1 MQPYQS
7 LCIKK
12 HLTRG
17 IQESINIQSIP
28 SFKNGDLVISIQDF
42 NFRCSQ
48 KLNSFQDKLSFCF
61 NYIINFLPFVHFVY
75 CVPYVPTDLCVSKE
89 STKSESQPQVHSQT
103 NQELLDDS
111 NELVKSYLLPFLN
124 AIHQIVPF
132 KNVIIESL
140 DNLNIAHYDDNLK
153 QIVLTDIQK
162 LLDKVKRSQSSKKH
176 IDYDDEEDDELITLL
191 HPVFRKLLNGDLD
204 TMQRLL
210 FLDESVIII
219 NDYYSYF
226 ENNYESCVSHIA
238 GFNPSVTKEK
248 FSILFDMLSQSSQVQ
263 FNQKPLWDLLGVK
276 TTRSEQHLLDLYALT
291 DISYFNPKRNK
302 ENLDYLLESIS
313 SMIVIYLIA
322 KNKIDFHH
330 YVHNDHIQKTLVQ
343 LAKDMFGED
352 AVSQN
357 VIDFVMNQTSKSE
370 TWIDNKNQQVNNNMD
385 KFKNNHSIPR
395 LSDIHCIEF
404 LDYFDKKLIEKVNKQ
419 KLLAEKNKNLP
430 LYKYHSDFDKQLAL
444 LDIDENTVSLTK
456 EQRDLP
462 IVQTWFEKA
471 MLIKN
476 QFDMTVIFDFLIW
489 DKMKSIKHPVDLK
502 AWLDEFEYELYLS

>member
-1 MQPYQS
+1 M
-7 LCIKK
+7 
-12 HLTRG
+12 
-17 IQESINIQSIP
+17 
-28 SFKNGDLVISIQDF
+28 
-42 NFRCSQ
+42 
-48 KLNSFQDKLSFCF
+48 
-61 NYIINFLPFVHFVY
+61 
-75 CVPYVPTDLCVSKE
+75 
-89 STKSESQPQVHSQT
+89 
-103 NQELLDDS
+103 
-111 NELVKSYLLPFLN
+111 
-124 AIHQIVPF
+124 
-132 KNVIIESL
+132 
-140 DNLNIAHYDDNLK
+140 DNLNLAHYDDNLN
-153 QIVLTDIQK
+153 QIVITDIQK
-162 LLDKVKRSQSSKKH
+162 LLDKVKRSQSSEKH
-176 IDYDDEEDDELITLL
+176 IDYDEEEDDELITLL

-210 FLDESVIII
+210 FLDESVVVI

-226 ENNYESCVSHIA
+226 EENNESGDYIA

-291 DISYFNPKRNK
+291 DISYFNPKRSK

-313 SMIVIYLIA
+313 SIIVIDLMA
-322 KNKIDFHH
+322 KNKIDFHQPI
-330 YVHNDHIQKTLVQ
+330 HNNHIQKTLVQ

-357 VIDFVMNQTSKSE
+357 VIDFVLNQTSKSE
-370 TWIDNKNQQVNNNMD
+370 TWIDNNQQVNNNMD

-419 KLLAEKNKNLP
+419 KLLAEKNKNLA
-430 LYKYHSDFDKQLAL
+430 LYKYHSDLDKQLAL

-502 AWLDEFEYELYLS
+502 AWLDGFEYELYLS

>member
-12 HLTRG
+12 NPTKP

-28 SFKNGDLVISIQDF
+28 SFKEGDLLISIQDF
-42 NFRCSQ
+42 NFRRSK
-48 KLNSFQDKLSFCF
+48 KLTSFQDKLSFCF
-61 NYIINFLPFVHFVY
+61 NYIINFLPFAPV
-75 CVPYVPTDLCVSKE
+75 TTETIVSK
-89 STKSESQPQVHSQT
+89 SQT
-103 NQELLDDS
+103 QYDN

-124 AIHQIVPF
+124 AIHQIIPF
-132 KNVIIESL
+132 NNVIIESM
-140 DNLNIAHYDDNLK
+140 DNLNIAYYDNNLK

-162 LLDKVKRSQSSKKH
+162 LLDKVKRSQLSEKH
-176 IDYDDEEDDELITLL
+176 IGYDYDDEEDDDELITLL
-191 HPVFRKLLNGDLD
+191 HPVFCKLLNGDLD
-204 TMQRLL
+204 TIQRLL
-210 FLDESVIII
+210 FLDESVVII

-226 ENNYESCVSHIA
+226 EDNYKSDIT

-248 FSILFDMLSQSSQVQ
+248 FSILFDMLSQNSQVK
-263 FNQKPLWDLLGVK
+263 FNQEPLWKLIGD
-276 TTRSEQHLLDLYALT
+276 QHLLDLYVLT
-291 DISYFNPKRNK
+291 DSSYFNPKRNK

-313 SMIVIYLIA
+313 SIIVIDLMA
-322 KNKIDFHH
+322 KNKIDFHQPI
-330 YVHNDHIQKTLVQ
+330 HNNHIQKTLVQ

-370 TWIDNKNQQVNNNMD
+370 TWIDNQQVNKDMD
-385 KFKNNHSIPR
+385 KFKNHHSIPR

-430 LYKYHSDFDKQLAL
+430 LYKYHSDLDKQLAL
-444 LDIDENTVSLTK
+444 LDIENTVSLTK

-462 IVQTWFEKA
+462 IVQTWFEQA

-489 DKMKSIKHPVDLK
+489 DKMKSMKHPVDLK

>member
-12 HLTRG
+12 HPKKS

-28 SFKNGDLVISIQDF
+28 SFKNGDLLISIQDF
-42 NFRCSQ
+42 NFRHSQ
-48 KLNSFQDKLSFCF
+48 KLTSFQDKLSFCF
-61 NYIINFLPFVHFVY
+61 NYIINFLPFVY
-75 CVPYVPTDLCVSKE
+75 CVPFVPKE
-89 STKSESQPQVHSQT
+89 FCSSESQTQT
-103 NQELLDDS
+103 HQELTYDS

-124 AIHQIVPF
+124 AIYQVVPF
-132 KNVIIESL
+132 NNVIIESL
-140 DNLNIAHYDDNLK
+140 DNLNIAYYDNNLK

-162 LLDKVKRSQSSKKH
+162 LLDKVKRSQPSEKH

-204 TMQRLL
+204 AMQRLL
-210 FLDESVIII
+210 FLDESVIFI

-226 ENNYESCVSHIA
+226 EDNKSDYIA
-238 GFNPSVTKEK
+238 GFNPSITKEK
-248 FSILFDMLSQSSQVQ
+248 FSILFDMLSQNRKGQY
-263 FNQKPLWDLLGVK
+263 FNQKPLWALIGD
-276 TTRSEQHLLDLYALT
+276 QHLLDLYVLT
-291 DISYFNPKRNK
+291 DSSYFNPKRNK

-313 SMIVIYLIA
+313 SIIVIDLMA
-322 KNKIDFHH
+322 KNKMDF
-330 YVHNDHIQKTLVQ
+330 YQSIHNDHIPKTLVQ

-352 AVSQN
+352 SISQN

-370 TWIDNKNQQVNNNMD
+370 TGIDNNQQVNKNID
-385 KFKNNHSIPR
+385 ESINNHSVPR

-430 LYKYHSDFDKQLAL
+430 LYKYHSDLDKQLAL

>member
-12 HLTRG
+12 HPQKS
-17 IQESINIQSIP
+17 IQEFINIQSIP
-28 SFKNGDLVISIQDF
+28 SFKDGDLLISIQDF
-42 NFRCSQ
+42 NFRRYQ
-48 KLNSFQDKLSFCF
+48 KLTSFQDKLSFCF
-61 NYIINFLPFVHFVY
+61 NYIINFLPFA
-75 CVPYVPTDLCVSKE
+75 PVPTEIIVSK
-89 STKSESQPQVHSQT
+89 SQT
-103 NQELLDDS
+103 QYDN

-132 KNVIIESL
+132 ENVIIESM
-140 DNLNIAHYDDNLK
+140 DNLNIAYYDNNLK

-162 LLDKVKRSQSSKKH
+162 LLDKVEQSSEKH
-176 IDYDDEEDDELITLL
+176 IDYDDEEDDELIALL

-210 FLDESVIII
+210 FLDESVVII

-226 ENNYESCVSHIA
+226 EDNYKSDIA

-248 FSILFDMLSQSSQVQ
+248 FSILFDMLSQNRKGRY
-263 FNQKPLWDLLGVK
+263 FNQEPLWKLIGD
-276 TTRSEQHLLDLYALT
+276 QHLLDLYTLT

-313 SMIVIYLIA
+313 SIIVIDLMA
-322 KNKIDFHH
+322 KNKIDFHQ
-330 YVHNDHIQKTLVQ
+330 YIHNDHIKKTLVQ
-343 LAKDMFGED
+343 LAKDMFGEN

-357 VIDFVMNQTSKSE
+357 VIDFVMSQTSKSE
-370 TWIDNKNQQVNNNMD
+370 TWIDNNDNQQVNKDMD
-385 KFKNNHSIPR
+385 GFKNNHAIPR
-395 LSDIHCIEF
+395 LSDINCIEF
-404 LDYFDKKLIEKVNKQ
+404 LNYLDKKLIEKVNKQ
-419 KLLAEKNKNLP
+419 KLLAGKNKNLP
-430 LYKYHSDFDKQLAL
+430 LYKYHSDLDKQLAL

-456 EQRDLP
+456 YQRNLP
-462 IVQTWFEKA
+462 IVQTWFEQA
-471 MLIKN
+471 MLIGN

-489 DKMKSIKHPVDLK
+489 EKMKHPVNLK

>member
-12 HLTRG
+12 NPTKP

-28 SFKNGDLVISIQDF
+28 SFKEGDLLISIQDF
-42 NFRCSQ
+42 NFRRSK
-48 KLNSFQDKLSFCF
+48 KLTSFQDKLSFCF
-61 NYIINFLPFVHFVY
+61 NYIINFLPFAPV
-75 CVPYVPTDLCVSKE
+75 TTETIVSK
-89 STKSESQPQVHSQT
+89 SQT
-103 NQELLDDS
+103 QYDN

-124 AIHQIVPF
+124 AIHQIIPF
-132 KNVIIESL
+132 KNVIIESM
-140 DNLNIAHYDDNLK
+140 DNLNIAYYDNNLK

-162 LLDKVKRSQSSKKH
+162 LLDKVKRSQLSEKH
-176 IDYDDEEDDELITLL
+176 IDYDYDDEEDDDELITLL

-210 FLDESVIII
+210 FLDESVVII

-226 ENNYESCVSHIA
+226 EDNYKSDIA

-248 FSILFDMLSQSSQVQ
+248 FSILFDMLSQSSQVK
-263 FNQKPLWDLLGVK
+263 FNQEPLWKLIGD
-276 TTRSEQHLLDLYALT
+276 QHLLDLYVLT
-291 DISYFNPKRNK
+291 DSSYFNPKRNK

-313 SMIVIYLIA
+313 SIIVIDLMA
-322 KNKIDFHH
+322 KNKIDFHQSI
-330 YVHNDHIQKTLVQ
+330 HNDHIPKTLVQ

-352 AVSQN
+352 SISQN

-370 TWIDNKNQQVNNNMD
+370 TWIDNNQQVNKNID
-385 KFKNNHSIPR
+385 ESINNHSIPR

-430 LYKYHSDFDKQLAL
+430 LYKYHSDLDKQLAL
-444 LDIDENTVSLTK
+444 LNIDENTTSLTK
-456 EQRDLP
+456 EQRALP
-462 IVQTWFEKA
+462 VVQTWFEQA

-489 DKMKSIKHPVDLK
+489 DKMKSMKHPVDLK
-502 AWLDEFEYELYLS
+502 VWLDSFEYELYL

>member
-12 HLTRG
+12 NPTKP

-28 SFKNGDLVISIQDF
+28 SFKEGDLLISIQDF
-42 NFRCSQ
+42 NFRRSK
-48 KLNSFQDKLSFCF
+48 KLTSFQDKLSFCF
-61 NYIINFLPFVHFVY
+61 NYIINFLPFAPV
-75 CVPYVPTDLCVSKE
+75 TTETIVSK
-89 STKSESQPQVHSQT
+89 SQT
-103 NQELLDDS
+103 QYDN

-124 AIHQIVPF
+124 AIHQIIPF
-132 KNVIIESL
+132 KNVIIESM
-140 DNLNIAHYDDNLK
+140 DNLNIAYYDNNLK

-162 LLDKVKRSQSSKKH
+162 LLDKVKRSQLSEKH
-176 IDYDDEEDDELITLL
+176 IDYDYDDEEDDDELITLL

-210 FLDESVIII
+210 FLDESVVII

-226 ENNYESCVSHIA
+226 EDNYKSDIA

-248 FSILFDMLSQSSQVQ
+248 FSILFDMLSQSSQVK
-263 FNQKPLWDLLGVK
+263 FNQEPLWKLIGD
-276 TTRSEQHLLDLYALT
+276 QHLLDLYVLT
-291 DISYFNPKRNK
+291 DSSYFNPKRNK

-313 SMIVIYLIA
+313 SIIVIDLMA
-322 KNKIDFHH
+322 KNKIDFHQSI
-330 YVHNDHIQKTLVQ
+330 HNDHIPKTLVQ

-352 AVSQN
+352 SISQN

-370 TWIDNKNQQVNNNMD
+370 TWIDNNQQVNKNID
-385 KFKNNHSIPR
+385 ESINNHSIPR

-430 LYKYHSDFDKQLAL
+430 LYKYHSDLDKQLAL
-444 LDIDENTVSLTK
+444 LNIDENTTSLTK
-456 EQRDLP
+456 EQRALP
-462 IVQTWFEKA
+462 VVQTWFEQA

-489 DKMKSIKHPVDLK
+489 DKMKSMKHPVDLK
-502 AWLDEFEYELYLS
+502 VWLDSFEYELYLS

>member
-12 HLTRG
+12 NPTKP

-28 SFKNGDLVISIQDF
+28 SFKEGDLLISIQDF
-42 NFRCSQ
+42 NFRRSK
-48 KLNSFQDKLSFCF
+48 KLTSFQDKLSFCF
-61 NYIINFLPFVHFVY
+61 NYIINFLPFAPV
-75 CVPYVPTDLCVSKE
+75 TTETIVSK
-89 STKSESQPQVHSQT
+89 SQT
-103 NQELLDDS
+103 QYDN

-124 AIHQIVPF
+124 AIHQIIPF
-132 KNVIIESL
+132 KNVIIESM
-140 DNLNIAHYDDNLK
+140 DNLNIAYYDNNLK

-162 LLDKVKRSQSSKKH
+162 LLDKVKRSQLSEKH
-176 IDYDDEEDDELITLL
+176 IDYDYDDEEDDDELITLL
-191 HPVFRKLLNGDLD
+191 HPVFCKLLNGDLD
-204 TMQRLL
+204 TIQRLL
-210 FLDESVIII
+210 FLDESVVII

-226 ENNYESCVSHIA
+226 EENNESEYMA

-263 FNQKPLWDLLGVK
+263 FNQEPLWKLIGD
-276 TTRSEQHLLDLYALT
+276 QHLLDLYVLT
-291 DISYFNPKRNK
+291 DSSYFNPKRNK

-313 SMIVIYLIA
+313 SIIVIDLMA
-322 KNKIDFHH
+322 KNKIDFHQSI
-330 YVHNDHIQKTLVQ
+330 HNDHIPKTLVQ

-352 AVSQN
+352 SISQN

-370 TWIDNKNQQVNNNMD
+370 TWIDNNQQVNKNID
-385 KFKNNHSIPR
+385 ESINNHSIPR

-430 LYKYHSDFDKQLAL
+430 LYKYHSDLDKQLAL
-444 LDIDENTVSLTK
+444 LDIDENNVSLTK

-489 DKMKSIKHPVDLK
+489 NKMKSMKHPVDLK
-502 AWLDEFEYELYLS
+502 VWLDEFEYELYLS

>member
-12 HLTRG
+12 YPKKS

-28 SFKNGDLVISIQDF
+28 SFKEGDLLISIQDF

-48 KLNSFQDKLSFCF
+48 KLASFQDKLSFCF
-61 NYIINFLPFVHFVY
+61 NYIINFLPFVYFVPF
-75 CVPYVPTDLCVSKE
+75 VPKNFCS
-89 STKSESQPQVHSQT
+89 SESQSQAH
-103 NQELLDDS
+103 QELTHDN

-132 KNVIIESL
+132 KNVIIESM
-140 DNLNIAHYDDNLK
+140 DNLNIAYYDNNLK

-162 LLDKVKRSQSSKKH
+162 LLDKVEQGEKH
-176 IDYDDEEDDELITLL
+176 INYDDEEDDELITLL

-204 TMQRLL
+204 TIQRLL
-210 FLDESVIII
+210 FLDESVVII

-226 ENNYESCVSHIA
+226 EDNNKSDIA
-238 GFNPSVTKEK
+238 GFNPSTTKEK
-248 FSILFDMLSQSSQVQ
+248 FSILFDMLSQNSQVQ
-263 FNQKPLWDLLGVK
+263 FNKELLWTLIGD
-276 TTRSEQHLLDLYALT
+276 QHLLDLYVLT
-291 DISYFNPKRNK
+291 DNSYFNPKRNK

-313 SMIVIYLIA
+313 SIIVIDLMV
-322 KNKIDFHH
+322 KNKIDFHQPI
-330 YVHNDHIQKTLVQ
+330 YNDHIQKTLVQ
-343 LAKDMFGED
+343 LAKDMFGKD
-352 AVSQN
+352 AISQN

-370 TWIDNKNQQVNNNMD
+370 NWIDNNQQVNNDMD
-385 KFKNNHSIPR
+385 KFKNNHSVPR

-419 KLLAEKNKNLP
+419 KLLSEKNKNLP
-430 LYKYHSDFDKQLAL
+430 LYKYHSDLDKQLAL

-456 EQRDLP
+456 EQRVLP
-462 IVQTWFEKA
+462 VVQTWFEQA

-489 DKMKSIKHPVDLK
+489 DKMKSMKHPVDLK

>member
-12 HLTRG
+12 HLTKG
-17 IQESINIQSIP
+17 VQESINIQSIP
-28 SFKNGDLVISIQDF
+28 SFKEGDLLISIQDF
-42 NFRCSQ
+42 DYRCPQ
-48 KLNSFQDKLSFCF
+48 KLTSFQDKLSFCF
-61 NYIINFLPFVHFVY
+61 NYIINFLPFVY
-75 CVPYVPTDLCVSKE
+75 CVPFVPKE
-89 STKSESQPQVHSQT
+89 FCSSESQTQT
-103 NQELLDDS
+103 HQELTYDS

-124 AIHQIVPF
+124 AIYQVVPF
-132 KNVIIESL
+132 NNVIIESL
-140 DNLNIAHYDDNLK
+140 DNLNIAYYDNNLK

-162 LLDKVKRSQSSKKH
+162 LLDKVKRSQPREKH
-176 IDYDDEEDDELITLL
+176 IDYDDEEDDEMITLL

-210 FLDESVIII
+210 FLDESVVII

-226 ENNYESCVSHIA
+226 EDNYKSDIA

-248 FSILFDMLSQSSQVQ
+248 FSILFDMLSQNRKGRY
-263 FNQKPLWDLLGVK
+263 FNQEPLWKLIGD
-276 TTRSEQHLLDLYALT
+276 QHLLDLYTLT

-313 SMIVIYLIA
+313 SIIVIDLMA
-322 KNKIDFHH
+322 KNKIDFHQSI
-330 YVHNDHIQKTLVQ
+330 HNDHIQKTLVQ

-352 AVSQN
+352 AVGQN
-357 VIDFVMNQTSKSE
+357 VINFVLNQTSKSE
-370 TWIDNKNQQVNNNMD
+370 TWIDNNQQVNNE
-385 KFKNNHSIPR
+385 FNHSVPR

-419 KLLAEKNKNLP
+419 KLLAEKNKNLA
-430 LYKYHSDFDKQLAL
+430 LYKYHSDLDKQLVL
-444 LDIDENTVSLTK
+444 LDIDENTTSLTK
-456 EQRDLP
+456 EQHALP
-462 IVQTWFEKA
+462 VVQTWFEQV

-489 DKMKSIKHPVDLK
+489 DKMKSMKHPVDLK

>member
-12 HLTRG
+12 HLTKA

-28 SFKNGDLVISIQDF
+28 SFKEGDLLISIQDF
-42 NFRCSQ
+42 NFRRSQ
-48 KLNSFQDKLSFCF
+48 KLTSFQDKLSFCF
-61 NYIINFLPFVHFVY
+61 NYIINFIPFTSVA
-75 CVPYVPTDLCVSKE
+75 KMRNE
-89 STKSESQPQVHSQT
+89 
-103 NQELLDDS
+103 QELNDGN

-132 KNVIIESL
+132 NNVIIESM
-140 DNLNIAHYDDNLK
+140 DNLNIAHYDNNLK

-162 LLDKVKRSQSSKKH
+162 LLDKVEQSSEKH
-176 IDYDDEEDDELITLL
+176 IDYDDEEDDELISLL

-204 TMQRLL
+204 AMQRLL
-210 FLDESVIII
+210 FLDESVIFI

-226 ENNYESCVSHIA
+226 EDNNKSDYIA
-238 GFNPSVTKEK
+238 GFNPSITKEK
-248 FSILFDMLSQSSQVQ
+248 FSILFDMLSQNRKGQY
-263 FNQKPLWDLLGVK
+263 FNQEPLWELIGDK
-276 TTRSEQHLLDLYALT
+276 PDKHLLDLYVLT
-291 DISYFNPKRNK
+291 DMSYFNPKRNK

-313 SMIVIYLIA
+313 SIIVIDLMA
-322 KNKIDFHH
+322 KNKMDFHQSI
-330 YVHNDHIQKTLVQ
+330 HNDHIPKTLVQ

-352 AVSQN
+352 SISQN

-370 TWIDNKNQQVNNNMD
+370 TWIDNNQQVNKNID
-385 KFKNNHSIPR
+385 ESINNHSVPR

-430 LYKYHSDFDKQLAL
+430 LYKYNSDLDKQLAL

-502 AWLDEFEYELYLS
+502 AWLDSFEYELYLS

>member
-12 HLTRG
+12 HPKKS

-28 SFKNGDLVISIQDF
+28 SFKNGDLLISIQDF
-42 NFRCSQ
+42 NFRHSQ
-48 KLNSFQDKLSFCF
+48 KLTSFQDKLSFCF
-61 NYIINFLPFVHFVY
+61 NYIINFLPFVY
-75 CVPYVPTDLCVSKE
+75 CVPFVPKE
-89 STKSESQPQVHSQT
+89 FCSSESQTQT
-103 NQELLDDS
+103 HQELTYDS

-124 AIHQIVPF
+124 AIYQVVPF
-132 KNVIIESL
+132 NNVIIESL
-140 DNLNIAHYDDNLK
+140 DNLNIAYYDNNLK

-162 LLDKVKRSQSSKKH
+162 LLDKVKRSQPSEKH

-204 TMQRLL
+204 TIQRLL
-210 FLDESVIII
+210 FLDESVVVI

-226 ENNYESCVSHIA
+226 EENNESGDYIA

-291 DISYFNPKRNK
+291 DISYFNPKRSK

-313 SMIVIYLIA
+313 SIIVIDLMA
-322 KNKIDFHH
+322 KNKIDFHQPI
-330 YVHNDHIQKTLVQ
+330 HNNHIQKTLVQ

-357 VIDFVMNQTSKSE
+357 VIDFVLNQTSKSE
-370 TWIDNKNQQVNNNMD
+370 TWIHNNKDMD
-385 KFKNNHSIPR
+385 EFNHSVPR
-395 LSDIHCIEF
+395 ISSIHCVDF
-404 LDYFDKKLIEKVNKQ
+404 LNYFDKKFIEEVCKQ
-419 KLLAEKNKNLP
+419 KLLAERNKNLP
-430 LYKYHSDFDKQLAL
+430 LYKYRPDLDKQLAL
-444 LDIDENTVSLTK
+444 LDIDENTVNLTK
-456 EQRDLP
+456 EQRVLP
-462 IVQTWFEKA
+462 VVQTWFEQA

>member
-12 HLTRG
+12 HPQKS

-28 SFKNGDLVISIQDF
+28 SFKNGDLLISIQDF
-42 NFRCSQ
+42 NFRCPQ
-48 KLNSFQDKLSFCF
+48 KLTSFQEKLSFCF
-61 NYIINFLPFVHFVY
+61 NYIINFIPFSSVA
-75 CVPYVPTDLCVSKE
+75 KMRN
-89 STKSESQPQVHSQT
+89 K
-103 NQELLDDS
+103 QELNDGS
-111 NELVKSYLLPFLN
+111 NEFVKSYLLPFLTS
-124 AIHQIVPF
+124 IHQIIPF

-162 LLDKVKRSQSSKKH
+162 LLDKVKRSQSSEKH
-176 IDYDDEEDDELITLL
+176 IDYDDEEDDELIILL
-191 HPVFRKLLNGDLD
+191 HSVFRKLLNGDLD
-204 TMQRLL
+204 TMQRFL
-210 FLDESVIII
+210 FLDESVVII

-226 ENNYESCVSHIA
+226 ENNYESHIA

-248 FSILFDMLSQSSQVQ
+248 FSILFDMLSQSSQVK
-263 FNQKPLWDLLGVK
+263 FNQKPFWDLLGVK

-313 SMIVIYLIA
+313 SMIVIDLMA
-322 KNKIDFHH
+322 KNKIDLHQPI
-330 YVHNDHIQKTLVQ
+330 YNEHIQKTLVQ

-352 AVSQN
+352 TINQN

-370 TWIDNKNQQVNNNMD
+370 TWIDNQQVNNE
-385 KFKNNHSIPR
+385 FNHSVQR

-430 LYKYHSDFDKQLAL
+430 LYKYHSDLDKQLAL
-444 LDIDENTVSLTK
+444 LDIDENTTSLTK
-456 EQRDLP
+456 EQRALP
-462 IVQTWFEKA
+462 VVQTWFEQA

-489 DKMKSIKHPVDLK
+489 DKMKSMKHPVDLK
-502 AWLDEFEYELYLS
+502 VWLDEFEYELYLS

>member
-12 HLTRG
+12 HPTKA

-42 NFRCSQ
+42 NFRRSQ
-48 KLNSFQDKLSFCF
+48 KLTSFQDKLSFCF
-61 NYIINFLPFVHFVY
+61 NYIINFIPFTSVA
-75 CVPYVPTDLCVSKE
+75 KMRNE
-89 STKSESQPQVHSQT
+89 
-103 NQELLDDS
+103 QELNDGS
-111 NELVKSYLLPFLN
+111 NEFVKSYLLPFLN

-132 KNVIIESL
+132 NNVIIESM
-140 DNLNIAHYDDNLK
+140 DNLNIAHYDNNLK

-162 LLDKVKRSQSSKKH
+162 LLDKVKLSQLSEKH
-176 IDYDDEEDDELITLL
+176 IDYDDEEDELVSLL

-210 FLDESVIII
+210 FLDESVIFI

-226 ENNYESCVSHIA
+226 EDNNKSDYIA

-248 FSILFDMLSQSSQVQ
+248 FSILFDMLSQSSQVK
-263 FNQKPLWDLLGVK
+263 FNQEPLWKLIGD
-276 TTRSEQHLLDLYALT
+276 QHLLDLYVLT
-291 DISYFNPKRNK
+291 DSSYFNPKRNK

-313 SMIVIYLIA
+313 SIIVIDLMA
-322 KNKIDFHH
+322 KNKIDFHQSI
-330 YVHNDHIQKTLVQ
+330 HNDHIQKTLTQ

-352 AVSQN
+352 AVGQN
-357 VIDFVMNQTSKSE
+357 VINFVLNQTSKSE
-370 TWIDNKNQQVNNNMD
+370 TWIDNNQQVNNE
-385 KFKNNHSIPR
+385 FNHSVPR

-430 LYKYHSDFDKQLAL
+430 LYKYHSDLDKQLAL
-444 LDIDENTVSLTK
+444 LDIDENTVNLTK
-456 EQRDLP
+456 EQRVLP
-462 IVQTWFEKA
+462 VVQTWFEQS

-502 AWLDEFEYELYLS
+502 AWLDDFEYELYLS

>member
-12 HLTRG
+12 HPKKS
-17 IQESINIQSIP
+17 IQESINIQAIP

-42 NFRCSQ
+42 NFRHSQ
-48 KLNSFQDKLSFCF
+48 KLTSFQDKLSFCF
-61 NYIINFLPFVHFVY
+61 NYIINFIPFSSVA
-75 CVPYVPTDLCVSKE
+75 KMRN
-89 STKSESQPQVHSQT
+89 K
-103 NQELLDDS
+103 QELNDGS

-124 AIHQIVPF
+124 AIYQVVPF
-132 KNVIIESL
+132 NNVIIESL
-140 DNLNIAHYDDNLK
+140 DNLNLAHYDDNLN
-153 QIVLTDIQK
+153 QIVITDIQK
-162 LLDKVKRSQSSKKH
+162 LLDKVKRSQPSEKH

-204 TMQRLL
+204 TIQRLL
-210 FLDESVIII
+210 FLDESVVVI

-226 ENNYESCVSHIA
+226 EENNESGDYIA

-263 FNQKPLWDLLGVK
+263 FNQEPLWKLIGD
-276 TTRSEQHLLDLYALT
+276 QHLLDLYVLT
-291 DISYFNPKRNK
+291 DSSYFNPKRNK

-313 SMIVIYLIA
+313 SIIVIDLMA
-322 KNKIDFHH
+322 KNKIDFHQSI
-330 YVHNDHIQKTLVQ
+330 HNDHIPKTLVQ

-352 AVSQN
+352 SISQN

-370 TWIDNKNQQVNNNMD
+370 TWIDNNQQVNKNMD
-385 KFKNNHSIPR
+385 ESINNHSIPR

-430 LYKYHSDFDKQLAL
+430 LYKYHSDLDKQLAL
-444 LDIDENTVSLTK
+444 LNIDENTTSLTK
-456 EQRDLP
+456 EQRALP
-462 IVQTWFEKA
+462 VVQTWFEQA

-489 DKMKSIKHPVDLK
+489 DKMKSMKHPVDLK
-502 AWLDEFEYELYLS
+502 VWLDSFEYELYLS

>member
-12 HLTRG
+12 NPTKP

-28 SFKNGDLVISIQDF
+28 SFKEGDLLISIQDF
-42 NFRCSQ
+42 NFRRSK
-48 KLNSFQDKLSFCF
+48 KLTSFQDKLSFCF
-61 NYIINFLPFVHFVY
+61 NYIINFLPFAPV
-75 CVPYVPTDLCVSKE
+75 TTETIVSK
-89 STKSESQPQVHSQT
+89 SQT
-103 NQELLDDS
+103 QYDN

-124 AIHQIVPF
+124 AIHQIIPF
-132 KNVIIESL
+132 KNVIIESM
-140 DNLNIAHYDDNLK
+140 DNLNIAYYDNNLK

-162 LLDKVKRSQSSKKH
+162 LLDKVKRSQLSEKH
-176 IDYDDEEDDELITLL
+176 IDYDYDDEEDDDELITLL
-191 HPVFRKLLNGDLD
+191 HPVSRKLLNGDLD

-210 FLDESVIII
+210 FLDESVVII

-226 ENNYESCVSHIA
+226 EDNYKSDIA

-248 FSILFDMLSQSSQVQ
+248 FSILFDMLSQSSQVK
-263 FNQKPLWDLLGVK
+263 FNQEPLWKLIGD
-276 TTRSEQHLLDLYALT
+276 QHLLDLYVLT
-291 DISYFNPKRNK
+291 DSSYFNPKRNK

-313 SMIVIYLIA
+313 SIIVIDLMA
-322 KNKIDFHH
+322 KNKIDFHQSI
-330 YVHNDHIQKTLVQ
+330 HNDHIPKTLVQ

-352 AVSQN
+352 SISQN

-370 TWIDNKNQQVNNNMD
+370 TWIDNNQQVNKNID
-385 KFKNNHSIPR
+385 ESINNHSIPR

-430 LYKYHSDFDKQLAL
+430 LYKYHSDLDKQLAL
-444 LDIDENTVSLTK
+444 LNIDENTTSLTK
-456 EQRDLP
+456 EQRALP
-462 IVQTWFEKA
+462 VVQTWFEQA

-489 DKMKSIKHPVDLK
+489 DKMKSMKHPVDLK
-502 AWLDEFEYELYLS
+502 VWLDSFEYELYLS

>member
-12 HLTRG
+12 HPKKS

-28 SFKNGDLVISIQDF
+28 SFKNGDLLISIQDF
-42 NFRCSQ
+42 NFRHSQ
-48 KLNSFQDKLSFCF
+48 KLTSFQDKLSFCF
-61 NYIINFLPFVHFVY
+61 NYIINFIPFTSVA
-75 CVPYVPTDLCVSKE
+75 KMRNE
-89 STKSESQPQVHSQT
+89 
-103 NQELLDDS
+103 QELNDGN

-140 DNLNIAHYDDNLK
+140 DNLNIAHYDDNLN
-153 QIVLTDIQK
+153 QIVITEIQK
-162 LLDKVKRSQSSKKH
+162 LLDKVKRSQLSEKH

-204 TMQRLL
+204 TIQRLL
-210 FLDESVIII
+210 FLDESVVVI

-226 ENNYESCVSHIA
+226 EENNESGDYIA

-291 DISYFNPKRNK
+291 DISYFNPKRSK

-313 SMIVIYLIA
+313 SIIVIDLMA
-322 KNKIDFHH
+322 KNKIDFHQPI
-330 YVHNDHIQKTLVQ
+330 HNNHIQKTLVQ

-357 VIDFVMNQTSKSE
+357 VIDFVLNQTSKSE
-370 TWIDNKNQQVNNNMD
+370 TWIHNNKDMD
-385 KFKNNHSIPR
+385 EFNHSVPR
-395 LSDIHCIEF
+395 ISSIHCVDF
-404 LDYFDKKLIEKVNKQ
+404 LNYFDKKFIEEVCKQ
-419 KLLAEKNKNLP
+419 KLLAERNKNLP
-430 LYKYHSDFDKQLAL
+430 LYKYRPDLDKQLAL
-444 LDIDENTVSLTK
+444 LDIDENTVNLTK
-456 EQRDLP
+456 EQRVLP
-462 IVQTWFEKA
+462 VVQTWFEQA

>member
-12 HLTRG
+12 HLTKG

-28 SFKNGDLVISIQDF
+28 SFKEGNLLISIQNF
-42 NFRCSQ
+42 NFHRSQ
-48 KLNSFQDKLSFCF
+48 KLTSFQEKLSFCF
-61 NYIINFLPFVHFVY
+61 NYIINFIPFSSVA
-75 CVPYVPTDLCVSKE
+75 KMRN
-89 STKSESQPQVHSQT
+89 K
-103 NQELLDDS
+103 QELNDGS

-132 KNVIIESL
+132 NNVIIESM
-140 DNLNIAHYDDNLK
+140 DNLNIAHYDNNLK

-162 LLDKVKRSQSSKKH
+162 LLDKVKRSQLSEKH
-176 IDYDDEEDDELITLL
+176 IDYDDEEDDELISLL

-204 TMQRLL
+204 TIQRLL

-248 FSILFDMLSQSSQVQ
+248 FSILFDMLSQSSQVK

-276 TTRSEQHLLDLYALT
+276 TTRSEQHLLDLYTLT

-313 SMIVIYLIA
+313 SIIVIDLMA
-322 KNKIDFHH
+322 KNKIDFHQPI
-330 YVHNDHIQKTLVQ
+330 HNNHIQKTLIQ

-430 LYKYHSDFDKQLAL
+430 LYKYHSDLDKQLAL

-456 EQRDLP
+456 KQRDLP
-462 IVQTWFEKA
+462 IVKTWFEQA

-502 AWLDEFEYELYLS
+502 VWLDEFEYELYLS

>member
-12 HLTRG
+12 HPQKS

-28 SFKNGDLVISIQDF
+28 SFKNGDLLISIQDF
-42 NFRCSQ
+42 NFRCPQ
-48 KLNSFQDKLSFCF
+48 KLTSFQDKLSFCF

-89 STKSESQPQVHSQT
+89 STKSESRPQVHSQT

-210 FLDESVIII
+210 FLDESVIFI

-226 ENNYESCVSHIA
+226 EDNNKSDYIA
-238 GFNPSVTKEK
+238 GFNPSITKEK
-248 FSILFDMLSQSSQVQ
+248 FSILFDMLSQNRKGQY
-263 FNQKPLWDLLGVK
+263 FNQEPLWELIGDK
-276 TTRSEQHLLDLYALT
+276 HLLDLYVLT
-291 DISYFNPKRNK
+291 DSSYFNPKRNK

-313 SMIVIYLIA
+313 SIIVIDLMA
-322 KNKIDFHH
+322 KNKMDF
-330 YVHNDHIQKTLVQ
+330 YQSIHNDHIPKTLVQ

-352 AVSQN
+352 SISQN

-370 TWIDNKNQQVNNNMD
+370 TWIDNNQQVNKNID
-385 KFKNNHSIPR
+385 ESINNHSVPR

-430 LYKYHSDFDKQLAL
+430 LYKYHSDLDKQLAL

-462 IVQTWFEKA
+462 IVQTWFEQA

-489 DKMKSIKHPVDLK
+489 DKIKHPVDLK
-502 AWLDEFEYELYLS
+502 SWLDEFEYKLYLS

>member
-12 HLTRG
+12 HLTKG

-28 SFKNGDLVISIQDF
+28 SFKNGDLLISIQDF
-42 NFRCSQ
+42 NFRCPK
-48 KLNSFQDKLSFCF
+48 KLTSFQDKLSFCF

-111 NELVKSYLLPFLN
+111 NEFVKSYLLPFLN

-140 DNLNIAHYDDNLK
+140 DNLNIAHYDDNLN
-153 QIVLTDIQK
+153 QIVITEIQK
-162 LLDKVKRSQSSKKH
+162 LLDKVKRSQLSEKH

-204 TMQRLL
+204 TIQRLL
-210 FLDESVIII
+210 FLDESVVVI

-226 ENNYESCVSHIA
+226 EENNESGDYIA

-291 DISYFNPKRNK
+291 DISCGSYFNSKRNK
-302 ENLDYLLESIS
+302 ENLDYMLESIS
-313 SMIVIYLIA
+313 SIIVIDLMA
-322 KNKIDFHH
+322 KNKIDFHQPI
-330 YVHNDHIQKTLVQ
+330 YNNHIQKTLVQ

-370 TWIDNKNQQVNNNMD
+370 TWIHNNKDMD
-385 KFKNNHSIPR
+385 EFNHSVPR
-395 LSDIHCIEF
+395 ISSIHCVDF
-404 LDYFDKKLIEKVNKQ
+404 LNYFDKKFIEEVCKQ
-419 KLLAEKNKNLP
+419 KLLAERNKNLP
-430 LYKYHSDFDKQLAL
+430 LYKYRPDLDKQLAL
-444 LDIDENTVSLTK
+444 LDIDENTVNLTK
-456 EQRDLP
+456 EQRVLP
-462 IVQTWFEKA
+462 VVQTWFEQA

-489 DKMKSIKHPVDLK
+489 DKMKSMKHPVDLK

>member
-12 HLTRG
+12 HPQKS

-28 SFKNGDLVISIQDF
+28 SFKNGDLLISIQDF
-42 NFRCSQ
+42 NFRCPQ
-48 KLNSFQDKLSFCF
+48 KLTSFQDKLSFCF
-61 NYIINFLPFVHFVY
+61 NYIINFLPFFVY

-162 LLDKVKRSQSSKKH
+162 LLDKVKRSQLSEKH
-176 IDYDDEEDDELITLL
+176 IDYDDEEDDELIALL

-219 NDYYSYF
+219 NNYYSYF
-226 ENNYESCVSHIA
+226 ENNYESHIA

-248 FSILFDMLSQSSQVQ
+248 FSILFDMLSQSSQVK
-263 FNQKPLWDLLGVK
+263 FNQEPLWKLIGD
-276 TTRSEQHLLDLYALT
+276 QHLLDLYVLT
-291 DISYFNPKRNK
+291 DSSYFNPKRNK

-313 SMIVIYLIA
+313 SIIVIDLMA
-322 KNKIDFHH
+322 KNKIDFHQSI
-330 YVHNDHIQKTLVQ
+330 HNDHIQKTLTQ

-352 AVSQN
+352 AVGQN
-357 VIDFVMNQTSKSE
+357 VINFVLNQTSKSE
-370 TWIDNKNQQVNNNMD
+370 TWIDNNQQVNNE
-385 KFKNNHSIPR
+385 FNHSVPR

-419 KLLAEKNKNLP
+419 KLLAEKNKNLA
-430 LYKYHSDFDKQLAL
+430 LYKYHSDLDKQLVL
-444 LDIDENTVSLTK
+444 LDIDENTTSLTK
-456 EQRDLP
+456 EQHALP
-462 IVQTWFEKA
+462 VVQTWFEQA
-471 MLIKN
+471 MLIGN

-489 DKMKSIKHPVDLK
+489 DKMKSMKHPVDLK

>member
-12 HLTRG
+12 NPTKP

-28 SFKNGDLVISIQDF
+28 SFKEGDLLISIQDF
-42 NFRCSQ
+42 NFRRSQ
-48 KLNSFQDKLSFCF
+48 KLTSFQDKLSFCF
-61 NYIINFLPFVHFVY
+61 NYIINFIPFTSVA
-75 CVPYVPTDLCVSKE
+75 KMRNE
-89 STKSESQPQVHSQT
+89 
-103 NQELLDDS
+103 QELNDGS
-111 NELVKSYLLPFLN
+111 NEFVKSYLLSFLTS
-124 AIHQIVPF
+124 IHQIVPF
-132 KNVIIESL
+132 ENVIIESM
-140 DNLNIAHYDDNLK
+140 DNLNLAHYDDNLN
-153 QIVLTDIQK
+153 QIVITDIQK
-162 LLDKVKRSQSSKKH
+162 LLDKVKRSQSSEKH
-176 IDYDDEEDDELITLL
+176 IDYDDEEDDELIILL
-191 HPVFRKLLNGDLD
+191 HSVFRKLLNGDLD
-204 TMQRLL
+204 TMQRFL
-210 FLDESVIII
+210 FLDESVVII

-226 ENNYESCVSHIA
+226 ENNYESHIA

-248 FSILFDMLSQSSQVQ
+248 FSILFDMLSQSSQVK
-263 FNQKPLWDLLGVK
+263 FNQKPFWDLLGVK

-313 SMIVIYLIA
+313 SMIVIDLMA
-322 KNKIDFHH
+322 KNKIDLHQPI
-330 YVHNDHIQKTLVQ
+330 YNEHIQKTLVQ

-352 AVSQN
+352 TINQN

-370 TWIDNKNQQVNNNMD
+370 TWIDNNQQVNNDMD
-385 KFKNNHSIPR
+385 KFKNNHSVPR

-419 KLLAEKNKNLP
+419 KLLAEKNKNLA
-430 LYKYHSDFDKQLAL
+430 LYKYHSDLDKQLVL
-444 LDIDENTVSLTK
+444 LDIDENTTSLTK

-462 IVQTWFEKA
+462 IVQTWFEKT

-489 DKMKSIKHPVDLK
+489 DKMKSMKHPVDLK
-502 AWLDEFEYELYLS
+502 VWLDEFEYELYLS

>member
-12 HLTRG
+12 HLTKS

-42 NFRCSQ
+42 NFRRSQ
-48 KLNSFQDKLSFCF
+48 KLTSFQDKLSFCF
-61 NYIINFLPFVHFVY
+61 NYIINFLPFTSVA
-75 CVPYVPTDLCVSKE
+75 KMRNE
-89 STKSESQPQVHSQT
+89 
-103 NQELLDDS
+103 QELNDGS
-111 NELVKSYLLPFLN
+111 NEFVKSYLLPFLN

-132 KNVIIESL
+132 NNVIIESM
-140 DNLNIAHYDDNLK
+140 DNLNIAHYDNNLK

-162 LLDKVKRSQSSKKH
+162 LLDKVEQSSKKREKH
-176 IDYDDEEDDELITLL
+176 IDYDDEEDDELISLL

-204 TMQRLL
+204 AMQRLL
-210 FLDESVIII
+210 FLDESVIFI

-226 ENNYESCVSHIA
+226 EDNNKSDYIA
-238 GFNPSVTKEK
+238 GFNPSITKEK
-248 FSILFDMLSQSSQVQ
+248 FSILFDMLSQNRKGQY
-263 FNQKPLWDLLGVK
+263 FNQEPLWELIGDK
-276 TTRSEQHLLDLYALT
+276 PDKHLLDLYVLT
-291 DISYFNPKRNK
+291 DMSYFNPKRNK

-313 SMIVIYLIA
+313 SIIVIDLMA
-322 KNKIDFHH
+322 KNKMDFHQSI
-330 YVHNDHIQKTLVQ
+330 HNDHIPKTLVQ

-352 AVSQN
+352 SISQN

-370 TWIDNKNQQVNNNMD
+370 TWIDNNQQVKKNID
-385 KFKNNHSIPR
+385 ESINNHSVPR

-430 LYKYHSDFDKQLAL
+430 LYKYHSDLDKQLAL
-444 LDIDENTVSLTK
+444 LDIDEKTTSLTK
-456 EQRDLP
+456 EQRGLP
-462 IVQTWFEKA
+462 IVQTWFEQA

-502 AWLDEFEYELYLS
+502 AWLDDFEYELYLS